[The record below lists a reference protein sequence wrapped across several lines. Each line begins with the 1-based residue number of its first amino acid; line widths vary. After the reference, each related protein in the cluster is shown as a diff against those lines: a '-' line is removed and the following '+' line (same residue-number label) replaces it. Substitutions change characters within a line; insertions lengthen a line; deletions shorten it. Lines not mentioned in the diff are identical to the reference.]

1 MIMTYGNVYV
11 ACVALG
17 AKDEHTLKAVI
28 EAEKYPGASLIIAYS
43 HCIAHGINM
52 SGGLGEQKAAVDAGY
67 WPLFRFNPELIKEGK
82 NPLTLDSGA
91 PKMSFRDYA
100 YHQTRFKSLTKSKP
114 EEAERLMLL
123 AQEDV
128 NQKWAIYE
136 ALAKQVPTVPPAAP
150 QA

>member
-1 MIMTYGNVYV
+1 M
-11 ACVALG
+11 G
-17 AKDEHTLKAVI
+17 AKDEHTVKTSWRPRNIPGVI
-28 EAEKYPGASLIIAYS
+28 D
-43 HCIAHGINM
+43 HCLQPLHCPRHQHGQR
-52 SGGLGEQKAAVDAGY
+52 SGGQKEAVETGY
-67 WPLFRFNPELIKEGK
+67 WPLFRYNPELLKEGK
-82 NPLTLDSGA
+82 NPLILDSGS

-136 ALAKQVPTVPPAAP
+136 ALAKQAAAAQPGAVQPPTP